1 MKGQKIIALAGLV
14 LSCHFA
20 LTACHTQ
27 EHKNSHHIKTKQVAK
42 KKANKKKVSVKE
54 SHKKRKGVA
63 GVDFPTDDGFLLT
76 KDSKILSHTDSGI
89 VVAHGNHSHFIFYSD
104 LKGSKFS
111 YLIPNANA
119 KTNKKQA
126 VRNFKAG
133 AVAVNTL
140 NDGYVFNPADI
151 VSEDANGYVVRH
163 GDHFH
168 YIPKASLSQQKQV
181 QASRAV
187 SRLGNQNNSHYRVNS
202 SKIAGLH
209 HPTSDG
215 FLFNGQGIKGT
226 TPTGILVEHH
236 NHLHFISFAD
246 LRKGGW
252 GSIAD
257 RYQPQKKVDSKKQSP
272 SSKKPRTENTLP
284 KDIKDKLAYLARE
297 LHLDISRIRVL
308 KTLNGEIGFE
318 YPHDDHTHVI
328 MAKDIDLSKP
338 IPNPHHDDEDH
349 HKGHHHD
356 ESDHKHEEH
365 EHTKSNKLSDEDQK
379 KLIYLAEKLG
389 LNPNQIEVLTSE
401 DGSIIFKYPH
411 DDHSYTIAS
420 KDIEIGKPIPD
431 GHHDHSHAKDKVG
444 MATLKQ
450 IGFDDEII
458 QDILHADAPTPFPS
472 NETNPEKM
480 RQWLATVTKI
490 NIGQRTN
497 PFQRFGLSLMPN
509 IEVLGIGFTPI
520 NDMTPVLQF
529 KKLKQ
534 LWMTNTGITD
544 YSFLDK
550 MPLLEGLDISQNGI
564 KDLSFL
570 TKYKQ
575 LSLIAAANNGIT
587 SLKPLAELP
596 NLQFLVLSH
605 NNISD
610 LTPLS
615 NLTKL
620 QELHLDHN
628 NVKNLS
634 ALSGKKDLK
643 VLDLSNNKSADLST
657 LKTTSL
663 ETLLLNETNTSNL
676 SFLKQNPKVSNL
688 TINNAKLASLDGVE
702 ESDEIVKVEA
712 EGNQIKSLVLKNKQG
727 SLKFL
732 NVTNNQLTSLE
743 GVNNYT
749 SLETLSVSKNKLE
762 SLDIKTPNK
771 TVTNLDFSHNNV
783 PTSQLKLNEKN
794 IPEAVAKNFPAVV
807 EGSMVG
813 NGSLAEKAAMASKE
827 DKQVSDNTNHQKNTE
842 KSAQANADSKKENP
856 KTHDEHHDH
865 EETDHAHVGHH
876 HH

>member
-27 EHKNSHHIKTKQVAK
+27 EHKNSYHIKTKQVAK

-89 VVAHGNHSHFIFYSD
+89 VVSHGNHSHFIFYSD

-111 YLIPNANA
+111 YLSPNANA
-119 KTNKKQA
+119 KTNKNQA

-163 GDHFH
+163 GD
-168 YIPKASLSQQKQV
+168 
-181 QASRAV
+181 
-187 SRLGNQNNSHYRVNS
+187 
-202 SKIAGLH
+202 
-209 HPTSDG
+209 
-215 FLFNGQGIKGT
+215 
-226 TPTGILVEHH
+226 
-236 NHLHFISFAD
+236 
-246 LRKGGW
+246 
-252 GSIAD
+252 
-257 RYQPQKKVDSKKQSP
+257 RYQPQKKADSKKQSP
-272 SSKKPRTENTLP
+272 SSKKPRNENTLP

-365 EHTKSNKLSDEDQK
+365 EHTKSNKLSDENQK

-411 DDHSYTIAS
+411 DDHSHTIAS

-688 TINNAKLASLDGVE
+688 TINNAKLSSLDGIE

-749 SLETLSVSKNKLE
+749 SLETLSVSKNKLK

>member
-318 YPHDDHTHVI
+318 YPHDDHSH
-328 MAKDIDLSKP
+328 
-338 IPNPHHDDEDH
+338 
-349 HKGHHHD
+349 
-356 ESDHKHEEH
+356 
-365 EHTKSNKLSDEDQK
+365 
-379 KLIYLAEKLG
+379 
-389 LNPNQIEVLTSE
+389 
-401 DGSIIFKYPH
+401 
-411 DDHSYTIAS
+411 TIAS

>member
-1 MKGQKIIALAGLV
+1 M
-14 LSCHFA
+14 
-20 LTACHTQ
+20 
-27 EHKNSHHIKTKQVAK
+27 
-42 KKANKKKVSVKE
+42 
-54 SHKKRKGVA
+54 
-63 GVDFPTDDGFLLT
+63 
-76 KDSKILSHTDSGI
+76 
-89 VVAHGNHSHFIFYSD
+89 
-104 LKGSKFS
+104 
-111 YLIPNANA
+111 
-119 KTNKKQA
+119 
-126 VRNFKAG
+126 
-133 AVAVNTL
+133 
-140 NDGYVFNPADI
+140 
-151 VSEDANGYVVRH
+151 VRH

-187 SRLGNQNNSHYRVNS
+187 SRLGNQSNSHYRVNS

-209 HPTSDG
+209 YPTSNG
-215 FLFNGQGIKGT
+215 FLFNGRGIKGT

-257 RYQPQKKVDSKKQSP
+257 RYQPQKKADSKKQSP

-411 DDHSYTIAS
+411 DDHSHTIAS

-520 NDMTPVLQF
+520 NDMTPVLQL

-688 TINNAKLASLDGVE
+688 TINNAKLASLDGIE

>member
-257 RYQPQKKVDSKKQSP
+257 RYQP
-272 SSKKPRTENTLP
+272 L
-284 KDIKDKLAYLARE
+284 
-297 LHLDISRIRVL
+297 
-308 KTLNGEIGFE
+308 
-318 YPHDDHTHVI
+318 
-328 MAKDIDLSKP
+328 
-338 IPNPHHDDEDH
+338 PNPHHDDEDH

-411 DDHSYTIAS
+411 DDHSHTIAS